1 MAQLQE
7 EEGTYSHKQMR
18 DYLCF
23 SLLQTSDLHNRL
35 ADSSV
40 DGVRNY
46 TDRMSKV
53 DVPGDHV
60 MLLTAATTFK
70 RRIHVI
76 PVFKEKYQVINY
88 NPVGGI
94 IPQSGDLHLLK
105 FSKAHFTNEFYMSII
120 KDPHKRNSLPTGD
133 SPLESTG
140 HNFTSNA
147 SRISFGNEDSLSGIF
162 DHSTSLNKN
171 IDKDKDITPSPP
183 PISKLKAL
191 KAKKQ
196 ADYDF

>member
-1 MAQLQE
+1 
-7 EEGTYSHKQMR
+7 
-18 DYLCF
+18 
-23 SLLQTSDLHNRL
+23 
-35 ADSSV
+35 
-40 DGVRNY
+40 
-46 TDRMSKV
+46 MSKV

-76 PVFKEKYQVINY
+76 PVFKEKYQV
-88 NPVGGI
+88 I

-140 HNFTSNA
+140 HNFTSNT

-196 ADYDF
+196 ADYNF